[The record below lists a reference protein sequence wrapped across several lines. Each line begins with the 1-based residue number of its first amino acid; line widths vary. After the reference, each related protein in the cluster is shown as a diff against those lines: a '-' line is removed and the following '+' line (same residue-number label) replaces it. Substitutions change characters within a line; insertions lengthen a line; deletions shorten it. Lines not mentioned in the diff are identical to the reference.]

1 MLNINQN
8 FDLKA
13 PVFNFDR
20 DYFNSVEELN
30 AYDTSNVPDH
40 FVTNVAGMLYQFTD
54 GKWLPMIGTKYL
66 SEDGIKYVS
75 LGCENAYV
83 EVENSENPALQLDG
97 DDNSAATLEPQSL
110 NIQYGYNTVSI
121 DANYDESTAGITVS
135 GSGGASTFV
144 KNNQIVCGDDSFDVT
159 IYGDEGHVEIN
170 DAQGRSTN
178 YSASG
183 FSGQTKDNTTSYS
196 LSIPSDDDTDSDVS
210 LSLKHEDYSTKLST
224 GSGLTIT
231 SNEGFA
237 TNIDNQSFS
246 VQVFDNPAVTLDSDK
261 LLFYKNGNT
270 TALKLSSSDG
280 LVLGNDDKVKLS
292 RPTNDE
298 GGVISGIKS
307 LTSFSNPSATKVW
320 ATDGSTI
327 NMPTK
332 FSDLENDSVYITGHK
347 GETDA
352 KFKIHYKDGDV
363 LRSRLEYKPR
373 SANVCIPELALA
385 SYDVSGNSLSQ
396 IRIRPEDNKDDGQYL
411 IQIQDARGNK
421 LNCVSTLYPNG
432 FSHQN
437 LVDNIQVELDS
448 NELSF
453 CTGYDDTA
461 QVQLKITKDGITK
474 TNGKATEV
482 FAADGSIV
490 DLSTKANKSDLDAKA
505 NKSDVLLKKGDNDS
519 YYIENDGGN
528 PGYHSFSIGGNS
540 ANGTNSVAVGY
551 DTKAIGS
558 YSHTEGYYT
567 EARGEASHAEG
578 DSTYANG
585 SRSHSEGQQTRAVG
599 YCSHAEGYQTSA
611 DGFATHVQGVYNVNN
626 ENAIHSVGIGGS
638 KTRKN
643 AEYIYSKKRVT
654 NYLTEESDPK
664 NGYKYL
670 IGVGG
675 YDGIST
681 DNTTYKSVQEV
692 IADLTARIEQL
703 ETKVKALEDA
713 NTPA

>member
-20 DYFNSVEELN
+20 DYFNSVEELE

-40 FVTNVAGMLYQFTD
+40 FVTNVGGMLYQFTK
-54 GKWLPMIGTKYL
+54 GKWFPMVGTDY
-66 SEDGIKYVS
+66 SGANIHDINFG
-75 LGCENAYV
+75 GENAKLRISNGFPESMSFYGEDDSSIELRPDGLTV
-83 EVENSENPALQLDG
+83 DSGLNSGNVTI
-97 DDNSAATLEPQSL
+97 N
-110 NIQYGYNTVSI
+110 
-121 DANYDESTAGITVS
+121 ANYDGGTAGITVS
-135 GSGGASTFV
+135 GNGDAITLV
-144 KNNQIVCGDDSFDVT
+144 ENNQIVCGDDIFDVT
-159 IYGDEGHVEIN
+159 IYGDEGRVEIN
-170 DAQGRSTN
+170 DAQNRTTN
-178 YSASG
+178 YASFG
-183 FSGQTKDNTTSYS
+183 FQGQTKDDTRSYS

-292 RPTNDE
+292 RPTNDG

-320 ATDGSTI
+320 ATDGST
-327 NMPTK
+327 
-332 FSDLENDSVYITGHK
+332 
-347 GETDA
+347 
-352 KFKIHYKDGDV
+352 
-363 LRSRLEYKPR
+363 
-373 SANVCIPELALA
+373 
-385 SYDVSGNSLSQ
+385 
-396 IRIRPEDNKDDGQYL
+396 
-411 IQIQDARGNK
+411 
-421 LNCVSTLYPNG
+421 
-432 FSHQN
+432 
-437 LVDNIQVELDS
+437 
-448 NELSF
+448 
-453 CTGYDDTA
+453 
-461 QVQLKITKDGITK
+461 
-474 TNGKATEV
+474 
-482 FAADGSIV
+482 V
-490 DLSTKANKSDLDAKA
+490 DLSTKANTSDLDAKA
-505 NKSDVLLKKGDNDS
+505 NASDVLLKKSESGG
-519 YYIENDGGN
+519 YYIEE
-528 PGYHSFSIGGNS
+528 NS
-540 ANGTNSVAVGY
+540 NKLGSKAFATNSTCSASGVESHAEGHSTRTTGGY
-551 DTKAIGS
+551 SHAEGWQTLASGIC
-558 YSHTEGYYT
+558 SHTEGEYN
-567 EARGEASHAEG
+567 EA
-578 DSTYANG
+578 N
-585 SRSHSEGQQTRAVG
+585 G
-599 YCSHAEGYQTSA
+599 YCSHA
-611 DGFATHVQGVYNVNN
+611 QGSYNVS
-626 ENAIHSVGIGGS
+626 AKDVIHSVGIG
-638 KTRKN
+638 TIAVRKN
-643 AEYIYSKKRVT
+643 AEYIYAKNNT
-654 NYLTEESDPK
+654 NGSALADDPK